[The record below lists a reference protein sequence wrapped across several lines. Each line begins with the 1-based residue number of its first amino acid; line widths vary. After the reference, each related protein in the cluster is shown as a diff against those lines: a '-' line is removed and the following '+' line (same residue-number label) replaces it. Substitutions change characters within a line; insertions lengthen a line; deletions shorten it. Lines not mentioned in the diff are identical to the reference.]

1 VQGAAVTALPP
12 NRGLV
17 VDCGC
22 DAGFPQVVD
31 VSTSKT
37 GKHGH
42 AKAKIVALNIFN
54 GKKLEEVAPTSHNL
68 FAPNGNAE
76 VVVAWVF
83 GRPLIAFPPCP
94 SCTVTRKE
102 YQLIDLSADGFASLM
117 DVESG
122 EAKDDLKLP
131 PDSALEDADE
141 MAKYNALIETFRA
154 GEKDVNVTVLSAMGT
169 QMILSQPA
177 A

>member
-1 VQGAAVTALPP
+1 
-12 NRGLV
+12 
-17 VDCGC
+17 
-22 DAGFPQVVD
+22 
-31 VSTSKT
+31 
-37 GKHGH
+37 
-42 AKAKIVALNIFN
+42 
-54 GKKLEEVAPTSHNL
+54 
-68 FAPNGNAE
+68 
-76 VVVAWVF
+76 
-83 GRPLIAFPPCP
+83 
-94 SCTVTRKE
+94 VTRKE
-102 YQLIDLSADGFASLM
+102 YQLIDISADGFASLM